1 MSRVLTDMQRAFIE
15 HLFSDECKGNPTLA
29 KRMAG
34 YSDSVSATTV
44 MRGLSEE
51 ITEVTRRYLS
61 QHGPAAAMAMVES
74 LGMDGP
80 VPPDSREKMAAAREI
95 LDRGVGVV
103 KTDRLEV
110 EGVKAGIVFLP
121 PKDPEQDI
129 DD

>member
-1 MSRVLTDMQRAFIE
+1 M
-15 HLFSDECKGNPTLA
+15 
-29 KRMAG
+29 
-34 YSDSVSATTV
+34 
-44 MRGLSEE
+44 
-51 ITEVTRRYLS
+51 
-61 QHGPAAAMAMVES
+61 
-74 LGMDGP
+74 GMDGP